1 MEDCASHVPAF
12 LIFNFALAVML
23 PASITAL
30 IATLSKLPGVGP
42 RSAERIA
49 LHLVQTDPAVVK
61 LLAET
66 MRQAREHIRFCE
78 TCGALTEKSPCST
91 CTDTRRDAA
100 MVCVVERAV
109 DILSVEKSGTYRGKF
124 HVLGGKISPLDGVG
138 PEDLRIA
145 DLEERLT
152 LEPIKEI
159 IIALG
164 TDVEGDATSN
174 YLAKRLTRSGL
185 KISRIAYGLPAGSGL
200 EYADEL
206 TLNRALEGRREM
218 F

>member
-1 MEDCASHVPAF
+1 V
-12 LIFNFALAVML
+12 
-23 PASITAL
+23 
-30 IATLSKLPGVGP
+30 
-42 RSAERIA
+42 A
-49 LHLVQTDPAVVK
+49 LHIVQTDQAAVK
-61 LLAET
+61 HLAET
-66 MRQAREHIRFCE
+66 ILTARERIRFCE
-78 TCGALTEKSPCST
+78 TCGALTEQSPCAT
-91 CTDTRRDAA
+91 CTDSRRDASL
-100 MVCVVERAV
+100 VCVVERAV
-109 DILSVEKSGTYRGKF
+109 DILSVEKSGAFRGKF

-145 DLEERLT
+145 DLEKRL
-152 LEPIKEI
+152 LIEPIKEI

-174 YLAKRLTRSGL
+174 YLAKRLTRNGL

-218 F
+218 L